1 MANLTL
7 TSVAGAA
14 ALIDAIC
21 TFIGAN
27 GWTVERNTLSGGAR
41 TATVRYGTQTDY
53 IHLYAATSGA
63 SEEVR
68 MRVSIDYSA
77 AAAYNAQTR
86 QSPADSR
93 SNMTGP
99 FPNVYMY
106 VDGAAVHVAI
116 QIAGVVEFRHL
127 CFGLL
132 EKAGAYT
139 GGTYADGSW
148 RSTSYQGDFNTSNHH
163 VPFSSGNNSGP
174 GQSPYPGFVRYDI
187 LADSIVDGY
196 ANIGLGS
203 SYVGAV
209 WAGWSSW
216 DAQETLGKITGGAD
230 ANNFDGRSVF
240 HPFTLFVRRAGGYWS
255 PLGQVR
261 NTQACNMT
269 KFSPAQEIVIG
280 GDTYVVFPAFKRSMT
295 VNPSNTAPD
304 LGSHTMGYAVKKVP

>member
-27 GWTVERNTLSGGAR
+27 GWTVERNTLSGGTR

-77 AAAYNAQTR
+77 AAAYDAQTR

-99 FPNVYMY
+99 FPNVYLY
-106 VDGAAVHVAI
+106 ADGAAVHVAI

-132 EKAGAYT
+132 EKAGAYA

-148 RSTSYQGDFNTSNHH
+148 RGTQYLGDFYSYYHH
-163 VPFSSGNNSGP
+163 VPFSDGSVSGYD
-174 GQSPYPGFVRYDI
+174 QSPYPGFVRYGI
-187 LADSIVDGY
+187 PADSVVDGY
-196 ANIGLGS
+196 AQIGGLS
-203 SYVGAV
+203 DYVVSA
-209 WAGWSSW
+209 WSGWSSW
-216 DAQETLGKITGGAD
+216 SGQETLGKITGGAD

-240 HPFTLFVRRAGGYWS
+240 HPFTLFVNRVGGYWS

-269 KFSPAQEIVIG
+269 KFSPAQEIAIG

-295 VNPSNTAPD
+295 VDGSSGAPD